1 MKTIIRSTAILTLM
15 FVVAYRTYVMAG
27 HAFTE
32 KLVEYAEKHPE
43 MTLAELLFDQNLRRG
58 A

>member
-15 FVVAYRTYVMAG
+15 FVTAYKTYVMAG
-27 HAFTE
+27 HAFVE
-32 KLVEYAEKHPE
+32 KLIECAEKHPE
-43 MTLAELLFDQNLRRG
+43 MTLAELVFDRKLKKE